1 MDFDD
6 FDRLPANLRCQ
17 LVYSMKLSKSSALR
31 DRLGVSRVL
40 GETVL
45 NFNELWKASKSK
57 NRGWNVGVRIGMG
70 MMSILSKFDRRNR

>member
-1 MDFDD
+1 MSTCF
-6 FDRLPANLRCQ
+6 
-17 LVYSMKLSKSSALR
+17 YSMKLSKSSALR

-70 MMSILSKFDRRNR
+70 MMSISVNLIDETGDDV